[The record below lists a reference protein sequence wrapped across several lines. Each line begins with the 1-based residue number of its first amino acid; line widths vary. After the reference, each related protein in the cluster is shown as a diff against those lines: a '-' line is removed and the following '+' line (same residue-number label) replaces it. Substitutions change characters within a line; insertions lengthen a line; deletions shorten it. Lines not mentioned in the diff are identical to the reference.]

1 MNAVL
6 AILVLLVGGLVV
18 VSSPQHGPAA
28 LVFCILLSLASGQ
41 LIQRVE
47 SHRRFLLQLFVIGLL
62 IRMLVGT
69 LIFVY
74 DLQEF
79 FGGDALAYDQQGFE
93 LLRYW
98 QGRGAQVVDE
108 NNVVVWGMPYLI
120 AGIYAI
126 VGRNMLAVQFFN
138 AVCGAGT
145 TVVIFLCAQH
155 IFQNQRVARYT
166 AWLVAL
172 YPSLVLWSS
181 QGLKDAP
188 IVFLLALAMLA
199 TLKLG
204 ERFSA
209 KYLVV
214 LTGAMLAV
222 LSLRFYIFYMI
233 AAAIGGSF
241 VVGMKKV
248 TGSNLA
254 RQILILT
261 AMGLAM
267 TYLGVLRTAGAQLST
282 FGNLE
287 AVNRSRGDLVLSAQ
301 SSFGKEVDVS
311 TTRGALSAIPLGIVY
326 LLFAP
331 FPWQLANLRQ
341 SLTLPEMLVWWGCFP
356 LLVLGLGFT
365 LKYRLRQSLP
375 ILLFTTMLTLAYSI
389 FQGNVGTAYRQRSQ
403 LLVFYFIFVA
413 VGYVLLKE
421 RREERQRQ
429 VAATK
434 KRLLEVAEADRVYKK
449 WKRNKERELEEVA
462 ASLTKKLGF

>member
-1 MNAVL
+1 MNGFIATTLLAMFVAIPFVVPVHGGPAVL
-6 AILVLLVGGLVV
+6 AGTVF
-18 VSSPQHGPAA
+18 A
-28 LVFCILLSLASGQ
+28 LVAMLFIKNVGANREILFHLFMVSL
-41 LIQRVE
+41 LLRV
-47 SHRRFLLQLFVIGLL
+47 
-62 IRMLVGT
+62 LVGT
-69 LIFVY
+69 AIFMFR
-74 DLQEF
+74 LQDF
-79 FGGDALAYDQQGFE
+79 FGGDAITYDQQGY
-93 LLRYW
+93 LLTQIW
-98 QGRGAQVVDE
+98 QGNASETALFLE
-108 NNVVVWGMPYLI
+108 NPGGFWGMPYFV
-120 AGIYAI
+120 AGIYTVI
-126 VGRNMLAVQFFN
+126 GRNMLAVQYAN
-138 AVCGAGT
+138 AVFGAA
-145 TVVIFLCAQH
+145 TVPLMYLSAEHLF
-155 IFQNQRVARYT
+155 NNRKVARM
-166 AWLVAL
+166 AAMCVAF

-204 ERFSA
+204 ERFST
-209 KYLVV
+209 KYLLV
-214 LTGAMLAV
+214 LLGAMLGL
-222 LSLRFYIFYMI
+222 LSLRFYIFYMVTVTVGSAFIIGMRQGSTASI
-233 AAAIGGSF
+233 ARRFI
-241 VVGMKKV
+241 VVI
-248 TGSNLA
+248 S
-254 RQILILT
+254 I
-261 AMGLAM
+261 GLAL
-267 TYLGVLRTAGAQLST
+267 TYIGVLRTASVQFET

-287 AVNRSRGDLVLSAQ
+287 AVNRSRLDLAKSAD
-301 SSFGKEVDVS
+301 SGFGQEVDVS

-429 VAATK
+429 AMTARGMVVGGRRPQQAANMV
-434 KRLLEVAEADRVYKK
+434 KRA
-449 WKRNKERELEEVA
+449 
-462 ASLTKKLGF
+462 

>member
-6 AILVLLVGGLVV
+6 AILVLLVGSFVT
-18 VSSPQHGPAA
+18 VSSPQHGSAV
-28 LVFCILLSLASGQ
+28 LVFCFLLSLAACQ
-41 LIQRVE
+41 VIRQVE
-47 SHRRFLLQLFVIGLL
+47 SHRQFLLQLFVIGLL
-62 IRMLVGT
+62 MRVVVGS
-69 LIFVY
+69 LIFTY
-74 DLQEF
+74 GLQEF

-98 QGRGAQVVDE
+98 QKRGAPVVDE
-108 NNVVVWGMPYLI
+108 NNAIVWGMPYVI

-138 AVCGAGT
+138 AVCGAAT

-155 IFQNQRVARYT
+155 IFQNQRVARYA
-166 AWLVAL
+166 AWLVAF

-188 IVFLLALAMLA
+188 IVFLLALVMLA

-204 ERFSA
+204 EHFST
-209 KYLVV
+209 KFFVV
-214 LTGAMLAV
+214 LVGSMLAL
-222 LSLRFYIFYMI
+222 LSLRFYIFYMV

-241 VVGMKKV
+241 LIGMKKV
-248 TGSNLA
+248 SGSSVV
-254 RQILILT
+254 RQILILA
-261 AMGLAM
+261 AMGLALS
-267 TYLGVLRTAGAQLST
+267 YLGVLRTASTQIST

-287 AVNRSRGDLVLSAQ
+287 AVSRSRVDLVQSAQ

-341 SLTLPEMLVWWGCFP
+341 SITLPEMLLWWSCFP
-356 LLVLGLGFT
+356 LLILGLGFT
-365 LKYRLRQSLP
+365 LKYRLRQALP

-413 VGYVLLKE
+413 VGFVLLKE
-421 RREERQRQ
+421 RKEYQQ
-429 VAATK
+429 NQAVATK
-434 KRLLEVAEADRVYKK
+434 KRLLELAQANRVYKK
-449 WKRNKERELEEVA
+449 WKQNKEKELEEVA
-462 ASLTKKLGF
+462 AGLSKKLGF

>member
-6 AILVLLVGGLVV
+6 AILVLLVGGFVV
-18 VSSPQHGPAA
+18 FTSPQDGPAA
-28 LVFCILLSLASGQ
+28 LVFCAVLAVAAGR
-41 LIQRVE
+41 LIQRAE
-47 SHRRFLLQLFVIGLL
+47 NNQFLLQIFVAGLL
-62 IRMLVGT
+62 IRMLIGA
-69 LIFVY
+69 LIFGY
-74 DLQEF
+74 GLQEF
-79 FGGDALAYDQQGFE
+79 FGGDALAYDEQGFE
-93 LLRYW
+93 MLRYW
-98 QGRGAQVVDE
+98 QGLRTEVVDE
-108 NNVVVWGMPYLI
+108 NNLVVWGMPYVI

-138 AVCGAGT
+138 AICGAST
-145 TVVIFLCAQH
+145 TILIFLCAQH
-155 IFQNQRVARYT
+155 IFRNQRVARYT
-166 AWLVAL
+166 AWLVAF

-204 ERFSA
+204 EQFST
-209 KYLVV
+209 KYLIV
-214 LTGAMLAV
+214 LTGAMLGL

-248 TGSNLA
+248 TGTNVA
-254 RQILILT
+254 RQVLILV

-267 TYLGVLRTAGAQLST
+267 TYLGVLRTAGTQLSY
-282 FGNLE
+282 FANLE
-287 AVNRSRGDLVLSAQ
+287 AVNRSRGDLVQSAQ

-311 TTRGALSAIPLGIVY
+311 TTSGALSAIPLGIVY

-341 SLTLPEMLVWWGCFP
+341 SITLPEMLLWWSCFP
-356 LLVLGLGFT
+356 LLILGLGFT

-413 VGYVLLKE
+413 VGFVLLRERKE
-421 RREERQRQ
+421 DRERQAAAKRQ
-429 VAATK
+429 
-434 KRLLEVAEADRVYKK
+434 RFLELAEAKRVYKK
-449 WKRNKERELEEVA
+449 WKQGKEKELEEVA
-462 ASLTKKLGF
+462 AGLSKKLGF